1 MADDLG
7 VSLQDIEDL
16 LESRGLR
23 DGFDD
28 PPDPTPAPASPLEFE
43 PPKIVEGL
51 DAETYH
57 ADTGSVGAGG
67 LSLLRRSPL
76 HHWHACR
83 RPGRTPEAP
92 TDAQRFGTAVHCALL
107 EPDQFDA
114 RVAFR
119 PDCDRRTKE
128 GKAICAEF
136 SKSLGNRLELNAGAR
151 DKIAEIVAAVASH
164 PAAAMLMSGDGLRE
178 ASVYWTDS
186 LTGVRCRCRPDFA
199 PRDGEPLLV
208 DLKCTVDASDRGI
221 GRTAS
226 NLGWPM
232 RAAWYVDGW
241 KAATGEKREYVF
253 ACWES
258 EPPHAFAAYFVE
270 DELLQYGRA
279 QYCALLQ
286 RYAKCLAEDSWPGYF
301 EQVQPLIMPAW
312 FKGDK

>member
-1 MADDLG
+1 MRGGSGTWRASCAIAMSGRSSWMRRLRMASGSRWPNDWPMMPRVMPDSRTFRPRACGFSAPQWRLPMADDLG

-186 LTGVRCRCRPDFA
+186 LTGVRCRCRPD
-199 PRDGEPLLV
+199 
-208 DLKCTVDASDRGI
+208 
-221 GRTAS
+221 
-226 NLGWPM
+226 
-232 RAAWYVDGW
+232 
-241 KAATGEKREYVF
+241 
-253 ACWES
+253 
-258 EPPHAFAAYFVE
+258 
-270 DELLQYGRA
+270 
-279 QYCALLQ
+279 
-286 RYAKCLAEDSWPGYF
+286 
-301 EQVQPLIMPAW
+301 
-312 FKGDK
+312 